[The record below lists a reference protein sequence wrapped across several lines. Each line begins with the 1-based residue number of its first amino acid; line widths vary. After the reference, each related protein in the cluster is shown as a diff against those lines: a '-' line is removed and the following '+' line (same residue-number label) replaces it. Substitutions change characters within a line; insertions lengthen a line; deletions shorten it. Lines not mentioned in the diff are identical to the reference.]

1 MSAMDDTNNNALDID
16 AIDVLLSCQRGHL
29 CTSLRF
35 ITTTGSSSYSLDCI
49 TRRSSYLC
57 GLVMTSCYDDDVLA
71 LMKKTIMASSSQASS
86 SAGGGGLIEVVAP
99 RLLALNVF
107 GGESTS
113 ASYTSMLR
121 WNLPLGVMHDA
132 TVHISAETANGVLA
146 QNKTLPV
153 RSSNSSWTLQHTCQT
168 SNLHAQHEYPA
179 QIYTRSMFDD
189 DYDNTSA
196 LAPTRHA
203 FFMALKEACF
213 CTVGNTQAVAGLAIA
228 KQDAAFQAALE
239 GDAHKYADATSEV
252 AKLMRE
258 GAWEKSRRIPLRVV
272 ALVANEGGVPEG
284 GAGSHHLSV
293 VSRAASIDGDGAP
306 RSLLDAVQGAI
317 RDTSLS
323 SFLDGKTTTLLVVG
337 GLALPNSTSCELSV
351 WQAWR
356 SLRDMDGFLYVCLKA
371 IASYQ

>member
-1 MSAMDDTNNNALDID
+1 MYPTGMSAMADNADNNADLD
-16 AIDVLLSCQRGHL
+16 AVLLSSQGGRL
-29 CTSLRF
+29 STSLRF
-35 ITTTGSSSYSLDCI
+35 ISTGSSSSYSLDCI
-49 TRRSSYLC
+49 TRRSTYAC
-57 GLVMTSCYDDDVLA
+57 GLVLDSCLHACDDDNVRS
-71 LMKKTIMASSSQASS
+71 LMKKTIMSSASS
-86 SAGGGGLIEVVAP
+86 SAGGGLIEVAP
-99 RLLALNVF
+99 RLLALSVV

-113 ASYTSMLR
+113 TSMLR

-168 SNLHAQHEYPA
+168 PNLHAQHEYPA

-196 LAPTRHA
+196 LAPTRQA

-272 ALVANEGGVPEG
+272 ALVANEGGVPDG

-306 RSLLDAVQGAI
+306 RSLRDAVQGAI

-337 GLALPNSTSCELSV
+337 GLALPNSTACELSV